1 MPACRAGDAEET
13 VRRLRAEMAAK
24 AAELREVRAAEQEAA
39 EDCER
44 LSRDLAAER
53 LRAKVGAQLWKDAI
67 AHKQRSLSGSAV
79 GCGGCVRR
87 RSQCE
92 IRALEAV

>member
-1 MPACRAGDAEET
+1 M
-13 VRRLRAEMAAK
+13 RRLRAEMAAK

-53 LRAKVGAQLWKDAI
+53 LRAKV
-67 AHKQRSLSGSAV
+67 
-79 GCGGCVRR
+79 CGRGREEVALTQGGEGYECCKLRGCVR
-87 RSQCE
+87 CPV
-92 IRALEAV
+92 AVWILSCCCCTACAGVR

>member
-1 MPACRAGDAEET
+1 M
-13 VRRLRAEMAAK
+13 RRLRAEMAAK

-53 LRAKVGAQLWKDAI
+53 LRAKVGAQLWRGALSYKE
-67 AHKQRSLSGSAV
+67 RSL
-79 GCGGCVRR
+79 
-87 RSQCE
+87 
-92 IRALEAV
+92 